1 MLIAKLV
8 MEKKGGAEN
17 LQVIVFYFVYIF
29 YLDIEEITRKTGN
42 YKRFSTFV
50 KMLLSALTSKS
61 GSVFVDLLTPSDL
74 ETIRNR
80 HRTVSNSR
88 LSTPQSNNKR
98 YLIVTY
104 SVEFDNVHYPLP
116 LQLITSPSVEIL
128 QRTINRLRAELSEYK
143 AEIGPND
150 YPFHEIHQYQMQ
162 IKRLESEIQS
172 ERDQK
177 RELISKIKEEKKINA
192 EKLITALRENEE
204 LKNEIEYLKSIKLPD
219 KNKSSSITAIKK
231 KSPSKII
238 NNDKK
243 RRTSITSQSSNN
255 SASKARSLTPNN
267 KYHNKSSSI
276 IKKRL
281 TSRSPTPTNRIRNSN
296 NNSRSVSPISSKSNT
311 PTRINYIIYLYIYLF
326 I

>member
-1 MLIAKLV
+1 
-8 MEKKGGAEN
+8 MEKRGGEEN
-17 LQVIVFYFVYIF
+17 LLAIVFYFVNTYYI
-29 YLDIEEITRKTGN
+29 DIEEITRKTGN

-80 HRTVSNSR
+80 HRTANTASSRITASTLQTQSNS
-88 LSTPQSNNKR
+88 KR

-116 LQLITSPSVEIL
+116 LQLITNPTVEIL

-177 RELISKIKEEKKINA
+177 RELLSKIKEEKRITS
-192 EKLITALRENEE
+192 EKLVTALRENEE

-219 KNKSSSITAIKK
+219 KSSSKAMKK
-231 KSPSKII
+231 KTLLKS
-238 NNDKK
+238 NNNNNTDKR
-243 RRTSITSQSSNN
+243 RRTSTTSQSSNN
-255 SASKARSLTPNN
+255 SLSKTRSLTPNN
-267 KYHNKSSSI
+267 KYHNKTSTSVNNNNN
-276 IKKRL
+276 KRIS
-281 TSRSPTPTNRIRNSN
+281 SRSPTPTNRYK
-296 NNSRSVSPISSKSNT
+296 NNSRSITPVSSRSNT
-311 PTRINYIIYLYIYLF
+311 PTRIYIYLYIYYYLF
-326 I
+326 E

>member
-1 MLIAKLV
+1 
-8 MEKKGGAEN
+8 MEKKGGEEN

-219 KNKSSSITAIKK
+219 KNKSSSTIIKK

-255 SASKARSLTPNN
+255 STSKTRSLTPNN
-267 KYHNKSSSI
+267 KYHNKSSTT
-276 IKKRL
+276 IKKRV
-281 TSRSPTPTNRIRNSN
+281 TSRSPTPTNRIRN
-296 NNSRSVSPISSKSNT
+296 NNSRSISPISSKSST
-311 PTRINYIIYLYIYLF
+311 PTRIYYIIIIYLF